1 VGTRKLY
8 VLILK
13 NKNMEFKS
21 HAFKVLSNSHA
32 MEIMINETFEEVS
45 YRYSDDPSEV
55 STTSINYDQDGD
67 PFFLEYRG
75 PYDPN
80 VHYLSDFMKT
90 TM

>member
-1 VGTRKLY
+1 
-8 VLILK
+8 
-13 NKNMEFKS
+13 MEFKS
-21 HAFKVLSNSHA
+21 HAYKVLSNSHA
-32 MEIMINETFEEVS
+32 MEIMIDNSGEEVS

-55 STTSINYDQDGD
+55 STTSISYDQDGD

>member
-1 VGTRKLY
+1 
-8 VLILK
+8 
-13 NKNMEFKS
+13 MEFKS
-21 HAFKVLSNSHA
+21 HAYKVLSNSYA

-45 YRYSDDPSEV
+45 YRYSDDDHSEV
-55 STTSINYDQDGD
+55 ITTSILTCDQDGD

-75 PYDPN
+75 PYDPT

>member
-1 VGTRKLY
+1 
-8 VLILK
+8 
-13 NKNMEFKS
+13 MEFKS
-21 HAFKVLSNSHA
+21 HAYKVLSNSHA

-55 STTSINYDQDGD
+55 VTTSILTCDQDGD

>member
-1 VGTRKLY
+1 
-8 VLILK
+8 
-13 NKNMEFKS
+13 
-21 HAFKVLSNSHA
+21 

-45 YRYSDDPSEV
+45 YRYSDDDSSEV
-55 STTSINYDQDGD
+55 ITTSILTCDQDGD

-75 PYDPN
+75 PYDPT